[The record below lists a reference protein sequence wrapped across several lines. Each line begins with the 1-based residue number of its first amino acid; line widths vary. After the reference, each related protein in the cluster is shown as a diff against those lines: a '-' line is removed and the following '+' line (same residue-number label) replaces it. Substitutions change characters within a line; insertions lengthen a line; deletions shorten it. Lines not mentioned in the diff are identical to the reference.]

1 MQVPSLIDG
10 IRNAGLLIGINGAS
24 DKSEPL
30 TSASAIEGTPV
41 DAFVRAGIVFYVD
54 HSGRELI

>member
-1 MQVPSLIDG
+1 LIDA

-24 DKSEPL
+24 EVSEPL

-41 DAFVRAGIVFYVD
+41 DAFLRDGMVFYVD
-54 HSGRELI
+54 HSMRELI